1 MFENS
6 FYEQNIEDR
15 RHARYALVVYLPP
28 ELDDILAPHREKF
41 DPLYNLVAAHVTI
54 VFPFDSSWPLEE
66 LSGMI
71 EEELQGEPEFPV
83 MLSSIGDFYPKSP
96 VIYWKVHRND
106 RLNNLYYRIN
116 GRLGLPIPFK
126 EYVPH
131 VTIAREIS
139 DHRVLFVK
147 EKIVPYLPEETF
159 VARSVDLITPLP
171 GNKWVSVRT
180 FGLKQP
186 Q

>member
-15 RHARYALVVYLPP
+15 RHARYALVLYLPT
-28 ELDDILAPHREKF
+28 ELDEILAPHREKF

-54 VFPFDSSWPLEE
+54 VFPFDSRWSLED
-66 LSGMI
+66 LSTMI
-71 EEELQGEPEFPV
+71 EEELHNETEFSV
-83 MLSSIGDFYPKSP
+83 TLSSIADFYPKSP
-96 VIYWKVHRND
+96 VIYWKVLRSE
-106 RLNNLYYRIN
+106 RLHGLYYRIN

-139 DHRVLFVK
+139 EHRVLFVK
-147 EKIVPYLPEETF
+147 EKIVPYLPDESF

-171 GNKWVSVRT
+171 GNRWVSVRT
-180 FGLKQP
+180 FGLKKP
-186 Q
+186 